1 VSSKCQKEFAPRIAR
16 WLKERDED
24 KKKRGTNKATSK
36 KRAAKKIPKKTTSAV
51 KTKKTKE

>member
-36 KRAAKKIPKKTTSAV
+36 KRAAKKILKKTTSAV